1 MGEGD
6 WGDKRNKDFGD
17 GKAQRNR
24 ISDNSCREGSLRGGV
39 WERVGGSGVSDMT
52 GNGLER

>member
-39 WERVGGSGVSDMT
+39 WERVGGSGVSDVT